1 MPCADPA
8 EKSRRGTGIIAQ
20 GRGFCPVAR
29 PPPPH
34 LTAINIPGHQS
45 LFKEEVAIS
54 RLHLSRIPE
63 RADDRP
69 QKGIEH
75 GSARYL
81 VLAAIMVAL
90 IAVPA
95 LAAAAPVAAPQ
106 GNATSPQ
113 LVNVGVYIMD
123 FKSFSVAEGSVQVNF
138 YLSLRSDTPVSLSD
152 IEIVNGHATSVDTLT
167 DTPDEKYYRVFATLD
182 ANPDLR
188 LYPFDRHVIPIEIEP
203 KTKDSDSMVFVVNE
217 NQTGLDPGSDLPGW
231 QFGATGDHVENN
243 SYGTGET
250 PYSRAVFTTRIQRD
264 TASTILKFFL
274 PIMLIIIVSL
284 SSLVMKVS
292 SRLGLNASMFLAA
305 VLIHWRV
312 ADEIP
317 LVAYATFLDFFMI
330 ITYGTLVMVLVSGI
344 LIMKFTELKDEAR
357 VDLVYRWSI
366 RIIPALAIVLYA
378 ILFIAILR

>member
-1 MPCADPA
+1 M
-8 EKSRRGTGIIAQ
+8 E
-20 GRGFCPVAR
+20 
-29 PPPPH
+29 
-34 LTAINIPGHQS
+34 N
-45 LFKEEVAIS
+45 
-54 RLHLSRIPE
+54 
-63 RADDRP
+63 
-69 QKGIEH
+69 

-81 VLAAIMVAL
+81 VLAAIMAAL

-95 LAAAAPVAAPQ
+95 LAATGTGAAPQ
-106 GNATSPQ
+106 ANATSPQ
-113 LVNVGVYIMD
+113 IVNVGVYIMD
-123 FKSFSVAEGSVQVNF
+123 FKSFSVSEGSVQVNF
-138 YLSLRSDTPVSLSD
+138 YLSLRSDAPVSISD
-152 IEIVNGHATSVDTLT
+152 IEIVNGYATSVDTLT

-188 LYPFDRHVIPIEIEP
+188 LYPFDRHVLPIQIEP
-203 KTKDSDSMVFVVNE
+203 KTRNTDSMVLLPDE
-217 NQTGLDPGSDLPGW
+217 KRSGLDPGSDLPGW
-231 QFGATGDHVENN
+231 QFGAIGDHVENN
-243 SYGTGET
+243 SYDPGET
-250 PYSRAVFTTRIQRD
+250 PYSRAVFTTGIQRD

-357 VDLVYRWSI
+357 VDLVYHWSI
-366 RIIPALAIVLYA
+366 RVIPALSIILYT
-378 ILFIAILR
+378 ILFLVILR